1 MPKRPTDQEIF
12 KRFNGKRR
20 MDIFLHPKSTFKP
33 TEIRDGG
40 YWLNGVEVDVEQLI
54 KAYRKFEGDK
64 TIVMGDPKPTS
75 AQARSTMD
83 F

>member
-54 KAYRKFEGDK
+54 K